1 MQGKFGNSM
10 VNAFD
15 IIVLF
20 IPCFRVLVFGI
31 WSLWLCDFISVF
43 FVLPIL
49 HCPFSNVCNFVA
61 KSDKKPEKKIGW
73 IKHRIIFLQLMRDW
87 NIRSEK
93 KCTRKVYIK
102 TQQVYS
108 GYKKRRE
115 KQMFSNLY
123 RLTKIKASNLSAIYS
138 ESIEPLCILHSQF
151 PTNKTWVVDYLNY
164 CFKNSKKQKN
174 NSTLFHATFECGRY
188 NVKKNWKLNSCPLKI
203 WKNHPQ
209 K

>member
-115 KQMFSNLY
+115 KKMFSNLF
-123 RLTKIKASNLSAIYS
+123 RLTKIKALN
-138 ESIEPLCILHSQF
+138 PHSF
-151 PTNKTWVVDYLNY
+151 KDETCLWEYKSYRLEFLIWDKNKSYFRP
-164 CFKNSKKQKN
+164 CSKKYNQEFCHKN
-174 NSTLFHATFECGRY
+174 CENIFKE
-188 NVKKNWKLNSCPLKI
+188 
-203 WKNHPQ
+203 
-209 K
+209 